1 MRKFLSMIV
10 VVALGGIGFI
20 YFTYGPSFLTGGP
33 KIGDIVNVSRSA
45 MVASATSSAEADLA
59 KSADISP
66 KGLCNHVGEGYACI
80 VEVKINGAA
89 PTSLV
94 TVLKKGSDGTW
105 TAAN

>member
-1 MRKFLSMIV
+1 MRKFLSIIV
-10 VVALGGIGFI
+10 IAALVGIAAV
-20 YFTYGPSFLTGGP
+20 YFMYGPSFLMGGP
-33 KIGDIVNVSRSA
+33 KTSDIINLSRSA
-45 MVASATSSAEADLA
+45 MVASATGSAEADLA
-59 KSADISP
+59 KTADISP

-105 TAAN
+105 SVAN